1 MTKRI
6 TVRLD
11 TVIDAKV
18 LAALDAIPAGERNGK
33 ISAVLRRE
41 FGGDPPDL
49 AHAINRLAEAIER
62 SGGFPAGQEPVTE
75 EAATQ
80 VDRNSPE
87 FKAKLRQS
95 VLGPLGG

>member
-1 MTKRI
+1 MLKRI

-11 TVIDAKV
+11 TEIDAKV

-33 ISAVLRRE
+33 ICAALRRE
-41 FGGDPPDL
+41 FGGEPPDL
-49 AHAINRLAEAIER
+49 VRAINRLAAIIESR
-62 SGGFPAGQEPVTE
+62 GVLPAGQEPATE
-75 EAATQ
+75 KASPQ

-87 FKAKLRQS
+87 FRAKLRQS

>member
-1 MTKRI
+1 MLRRI

-11 TVIDAKV
+11 TEIDERV
-18 LAALDAIPAGERNGK
+18 LAVLDAIPAGERNGK
-33 ISAVLRRE
+33 ICAALRRE
-41 FGGDPPDL
+41 FGDEPPDL
-49 AHAINRLAEAIER
+49 VHAINRLAEAIE
-62 SGGFPAGQEPVTE
+62 GGGGLIAGTKPVTE
-75 EAATQ
+75 KASPQ